1 MTSIIDNKTSQGQTR
16 RAGARNGDFMPS
28 YNPPVPPVAMQKSNV
43 LTPPGSRPIKSPLL
57 TMTTANK
64 ITILRIILVPF
75 FVVQMLYYT
84 NSGNEWYRLLALL
97 SFAIAALSDALD
109 GYIARRYNQHS
120 ELGALLDPLA
130 DKLLLVS
137 GVVLLSFNHEGRLPQ
152 LPLWVTAVILGRDLI
167 LSLGLAAIY
176 FTCGKAKVRPI
187 MLGKISTVL
196 QMGTVIW
203 GLLKWPE
210 PFFLLLAGI
219 TACCAILSGIIY
231 AREGIRQL
239 SASPSSSASPKP

>member
-75 FVVQMLYYT
+75 FVV
-84 NSGNEWYRLLALL
+84 LLALL